1 MYSIKKRLKY
11 FVLYFLRNNNKREV
25 FRVIVF
31 AGKKLKVRVIELLKL
46 VPVVR
51 NDVLT
56 VSVRDTSESRAR
68 MFNTHTCAPRVSTQ
82 EAGKPRCGVVPVNIL
97 VDIGS

>member
-1 MYSIKKRLKY
+1 MYSIKKQLKY
-11 FVLYFLRNNNKREV
+11 FVFYFLRNNNKREV

-31 AGKKLKVRVIELLKL
+31 AGKTERVIELLKL

>member
-11 FVLYFLRNNNKREV
+11 FVWYFLRNNNKREV

-31 AGKKLKVRVIELLKL
+31 AGKTERVIELLKL

>member
-31 AGKKLKVRVIELLKL
+31 AGKKTESQSYWVIE
-46 VPVVR
+46 
-51 NDVLT
+51 
-56 VSVRDTSESRAR
+56 AR
-68 MFNTHTCAPRVSTQ
+68 P
-82 EAGKPRCGVVPVNIL
+82 GG
-97 VDIGS
+97 

>member
-31 AGKKLKVRVIELLKL
+31 AGKTERVIELLKL